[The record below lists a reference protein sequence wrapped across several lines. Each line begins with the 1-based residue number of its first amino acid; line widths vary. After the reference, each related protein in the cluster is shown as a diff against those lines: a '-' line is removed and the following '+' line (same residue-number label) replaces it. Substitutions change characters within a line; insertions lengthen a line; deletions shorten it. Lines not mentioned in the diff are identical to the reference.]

1 MISSLTVNA
10 NGLNKW
16 TCRFIALA
24 DLPPTQSAPQHLNMR
39 ALMAALGIQSA
50 QQNFYTWPS
59 TFLFF
64 FFFCAFG
71 ITIGSNLWTI

>member
-1 MISSLTVNA
+1 MISSRTVSA

-24 DLPPTQSAPQHLNMR
+24 NLPPTHSAPQHLNMH

-50 QQNFYTWPS
+50 RQNFYT
-59 TFLFF
+59 
-64 FFFCAFG
+64 
-71 ITIGSNLWTI
+71 

>member
-1 MISSLTVNA
+1 MISSRAVND

-24 DLPPTQSAPQHLNMR
+24 NLPPTQQAPLHLNMC

-50 QQNFYTWPS
+50 QQNFYS
-59 TFLFF
+59 
-64 FFFCAFG
+64 
-71 ITIGSNLWTI
+71 